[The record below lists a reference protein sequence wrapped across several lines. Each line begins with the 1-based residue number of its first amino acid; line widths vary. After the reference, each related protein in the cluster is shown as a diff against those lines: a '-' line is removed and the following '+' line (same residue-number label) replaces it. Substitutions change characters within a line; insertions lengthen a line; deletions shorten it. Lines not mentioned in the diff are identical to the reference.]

1 MQGKKVQAALE
12 FLISYGWAI
21 IVVLIIIGI
30 LAHLDVLSP
39 DMFLPQKCILPS
51 GIACLDYRVESSRVI
66 LVLQN
71 ALGESM
77 TINDITILE
86 SNQKCSTTE
95 QINIKNNEKAIF
107 TITPCINGP
116 AGKKFDGKIDVTYS
130 LEDKLTHKIIGALR
144 ARVVEGSTISSASI
158 CQNAQD
164 NSLCNGLDIVFGI
177 GYKGACCNEF
187 SLCCT

>member
-30 LAHLDVLSP
+30 LAHFDVLSP

-95 QINIKNNEKAIF
+95 QINIKNNEKALQFSVGLLIGG
-107 TITPCINGP
+107 TIGNLIDRILYGYVIDFIDFRIWPVFNVADSSVTIGIILLIILLW
-116 AGKKFDGKIDVTYS
+116 KK
-130 LEDKLTHKIIGALR
+130 
-144 ARVVEGSTISSASI
+144 
-158 CQNAQD
+158 
-164 NSLCNGLDIVFGI
+164 
-177 GYKGACCNEF
+177 
-187 SLCCT
+187 